1 MASATDTG
9 NPEPPQGPA
18 RPHARV
24 RMPLAGSRLGRL
36 ILLLNLLGLLVLVAG
51 ALVFNEFRR
60 GLVEARLD
68 SLNTQGQLISYA
80 IVNAATEGDP
90 EPALN
95 PDRARAI
102 ITILGVS
109 KGERARLYD
118 RDGRLIADTD
128 LIADRVLE
136 RDLPPARAADSP
148 WRIQSRSPAVAVS
161 GGGRA
166 AAGSTGAVPPSPGF
180 WATADPVSSAAR
192 TAAIT
197 TLP

>member
-90 EPALN
+90 EPA
-95 PDRARAI
+95 
-102 ITILGVS
+102 
-109 KGERARLYD
+109 
-118 RDGRLIADTD
+118 
-128 LIADRVLE
+128 
-136 RDLPPARAADSP
+136 
-148 WRIQSRSPAVAVS
+148 PAVQD
-161 GGGRA
+161 GA
-166 AAGSTGAVPPSPGF
+166 APLRPTL
-180 WATADPVSSAAR
+180 ADPFLPTTSRKQRALPSFKAQAR
-192 TAAIT
+192 GSQAV
-197 TLP
+197 